1 MIRDMTAGNPSNII
15 ISYSVP
21 IVLSGMFQQ
30 FYNIADSL
38 IAGKYAGVN
47 ALAAVGAS
55 YPITML
61 FIAVATGAGMGC
73 SVVISQI
80 FGEKNYRSMKTAAST
95 AVFSMLFLSMLLTA
109 VGLLANN
116 VLMKLMNTPGE
127 VFKDGAL
134 YLRIY
139 FCGLLFLFLYNISTA
154 IFNGLGDSRTPL
166 YFLIFSSLFNIILD
180 YVFVAVL
187 HMGVA
192 GVAWATFIAQG
203 ISSVL
208 SAVTLLHRLRA
219 IVSEGK
225 TQWFEKALFLKMS
238 RIAVP
243 SIIQQSVVSI
253 GQLLVQALVNS
264 YGASVIAGYSAAI
277 KLDSFFK
284 MTIIS
289 ISNGVSSF
297 TAQNAGARKLDR
309 VKKGGFAA
317 GKMCLLYSVVSV
329 VIVRIAG
336 KFMIGWFISAD
347 TSDKITKQV
356 LSVGTTYMNVVTLF
370 YFACAVLLICNGVMR
385 GTGYMCG
392 FTVTTFTDLTL
403 RVAGAYILAYFI
415 GYNAIW
421 WSIPI
426 GWTVGMCIALCFILK
441 GKWKK
446 AWES

>member
-1 MIRDMTAGNPSNII
+1 MIKDMTVGNPSKII
-15 ISYSVP
+15 IHYSVP

-38 IAGKYAGVN
+38 IAGKFAGVN

-73 SVVISQI
+73 SIVISQI
-80 FGEKNYRSMKTAAST
+80 FGEKNYRGMKTAAST
-95 AVFSMLFLSMLLTA
+95 AVISMIILSVFLTA

-116 VLMKLMNTPGE
+116 TLMRLMNTPNE
-127 VFKDGAL
+127 VFRDGAL

-139 FCGLLFLFLYNISTA
+139 FMGLLFLFLYNISTA
-154 IFNGLGDSRTPL
+154 IFNGLGDSKTPL
-166 YFLIFSSLFNIILD
+166 YFLIFSSLFNIVLD
-180 YVFVAVL
+180 YVFVAVFQK
-187 HMGVA
+187 GVA

-208 SAVTLLHRLRA
+208 SALTLVKRLSEIQA
-219 IVSEGK
+219 EGK
-225 TQWFEKALFLKMS
+225 TRWFEKEIFFKMS

-264 YGASVIAGYSAAI
+264 YGAAVIAGYSAAI

-309 VKKGGFAA
+309 VKEGGLAS
-317 GKMCLLYSVVSV
+317 GKMCLIYSVVSV
-329 VIVRIAG
+329 LIVRLAG
-336 KFMIGWFISAD
+336 KTMIGWFISAD
-347 TSDKITKQV
+347 TGEKITRQV

-385 GTGYMCG
+385 GTGYMYG
-392 FTVTTFTDLTL
+392 FTISTFTDLTL
-403 RVAGAYILAYFI
+403 RVAGSYILARFI

-421 WSIPI
+421 WAIPF
-426 GWTVGMCIALCFILK
+426 GWTIGMCVSLVFMMK
-441 GKWKK
+441 GRWKK
-446 AWES
+446 AWE

>member
-1 MIRDMTAGNPSNII
+1 MIKDMTAGNPSGII
-15 ISYSVP
+15 INYSIP

-80 FGEKNYRSMKTAAST
+80 FGEKNYRNMKTAAST
-95 AVFSMLFLSMLLTA
+95 AVFSILFLSIILTA

-116 VLMKLMNTPGE
+116 MLMRLMNTPNE
-127 VFKDGAL
+127 VFRDGAL

-139 FCGLLFLFLYNISTA
+139 FIGLLFLFLYNISTA
-154 IFNGLGDSRTPL
+154 IFNGLGDSKTPL
-166 YFLIFSSLFNIILD
+166 YFLIFSSLFNIVLD
-180 YVFVAVL
+180 YVFVAIL

-208 SAVTLLHRLRA
+208 SVVTLLLRLRT
-219 IVSEGK
+219 IESEGK
-225 TQWFEKALFLKMS
+225 SQWFEKELFLKMS

-264 YGASVIAGYSAAI
+264 YGAAVIAGYSAAI

-309 VKKGGFAA
+309 VKKGGLASV
-317 GKMCLLYSVVSV
+317 KMCLIYSILSV
-329 VIVRIAG
+329 VIVRFLG
-336 KFMIGWFISAD
+336 NVMIGWFISAD
-347 TSDKITKQV
+347 TSDKISSQV

-370 YFACAVLLICNGVMR
+370 YFACSVLLISNGIMR

-392 FTVTTFTDLTL
+392 FTVTTFADLTL
-403 RVAGAYILAYFI
+403 RVAGAYILAHFI

-421 WSIPI
+421 WSIPV
-426 GWTVGMCIALCFILK
+426 GWTVGMCIALLFILK
-441 GKWKK
+441 GRWKK
-446 AWES
+446 AWE

>member
-208 SAVTLLHRLRA
+208 S
-219 IVSEGK
+219 
-225 TQWFEKALFLKMS
+225 ALFLKMS